1 MAAGGAFAGGEKK
14 VDVSRDENKGGSLDM
29 RIKTI
34 AEVALSLAF
43 FCSGWELFLYIA
55 YNADAAAHQVV
66 GCR

>member
-1 MAAGGAFAGGEKK
+1 M
-14 VDVSRDENKGGSLDM
+14 DVSRDENKGGSLDM

-43 FCSGWELFLYIA
+43 FCSGWGLFLYIA